1 MQIEPFMYIYVFTF
15 IDADGNLLNDTDVPN
30 VQVCLNI
37 PNGTEFDP
45 NRDPQFKSPYNYTWT
60 NSKINFDN
68 VGSAYLALFQ
78 VVSSSLIQ
86 QYIGEL
92 ELNLDNLTKKTG
104 KLIIIA

>member
-1 MQIEPFMYIYVFTF
+1 MTLTLGLSIFTDVSVFTLT
-15 IDADGNLLNDTDVPN
+15 DANGVLLNDTDVPN

-45 NRDPQFKSPYNYTWT
+45 NKESQFKSPYNYTWS

-78 VVSSSLIQ
+78 VVSSSFPQ
-86 QYIGEL
+86 Q
-92 ELNLDNLTKKTG
+92 
-104 KLIIIA
+104 

>member
-1 MQIEPFMYIYVFTF
+1 M
-15 IDADGNLLNDTDVPN
+15 LLNDTDVPN

-45 NRDPQFKSPYNYTWT
+45 NKEPQFKSPYNYTWS

-78 VVSSSLIQ
+78 VVSSSF
-86 QYIGEL
+86 QYISQL
-92 ELNLDNLTKKTG
+92 ELKNDY
-104 KLIIIA
+104 LIKEKEIS

>member
-1 MQIEPFMYIYVFTF
+1 MTLTLGLSIFTDVSVFTLT
-15 IDADGNLLNDTDVPN
+15 DANGVLLNDTDVPN

-45 NRDPQFKSPYNYTWT
+45 NKEPQFKSPYNYTWS

-78 VVSSSLIQ
+78 VVSSSFLQ
-86 QYIGEL
+86 Q
-92 ELNLDNLTKKTG
+92 
-104 KLIIIA
+104 